1 MVCSVGLR
9 HECQPEGCPEG
20 LRRECQ
26 PEGCSMGLRH
36 ECQPE
41 ALFKLYCLK
50 IAQVLA
56 FRTPEL
62 ALHVMITASH
72 AEQRLRWKES

>member
-1 MVCSVGLR
+1 M
-9 HECQPEGCPEG
+9 PAEGCPE
-20 LRRECQ
+20 
-26 PEGCSMGLRH
+26 GLRH

-56 FRTPEL
+56 FITPEL

-72 AEQRLRWKES
+72 AEQRLRWKESYDGGPMSWVGKLVP